1 MRNLFRAFLFKLRRD
16 LTFRITLFIGIGMAF
31 FMTGTFALIDLL
43 TWLGSEGE
51 FAFNYCNG
59 QNLLVNTLSPA
70 SNFGLVIPIL
80 LTVFTVSEFNSGTI
94 RNKIIAGN
102 SKSKIYFSIFLSG
115 LVFTFVVIIAYVGLC
130 VGLASILGKFN
141 PNGTIFAINNMSAT
155 VNGLLGGTT
164 ICPEFVWKIVV
175 VGVTVYITVTAM
187 TVFFST
193 LFRNMGPCIPII
205 IVLLLFF
212 SLESMI
218 ASIFALD
225 NQLDSV
231 ATAIITTSRI
241 LNPLYALN
249 SYDVKDISESVHKF
263 TITNTNLLIHICN
276 NVVYSMLFLLGGW
289 LIFRKRDVK

>member
-1 MRNLFRAFLFKLRRD
+1 
-16 LTFRITLFIGIGMAF
+16 MAV
-31 FMTGTFALIDLL
+31 FMTGAFALIDLL
-43 TWLGSEGE
+43 SWLGSDSE
-51 FAFNYCNG
+51 FAFTYCNG

-102 SKSKIYFSIFLSG
+102 SKSKIYFSILLSG
-115 LVFTFVVIIAYVGLC
+115 LIFTFVVIIAYVGLC

-141 PNGTIFAINNMSAT
+141 PNGTILAMNNLTATINGAFNGAT
-155 VNGLLGGTT
+155 
-164 ICPEFVWKIVV
+164 ISPEFVWKIVV
-175 VGVTVYITVTAM
+175 IGITVYITVTAM

-205 IVLLLFF
+205 IILLLFF

-218 ASIFALD
+218 ASMFALD
-225 NQLDSV
+225 DNLDTAAV
-231 ATAIITTSRI
+231 AIITTSRI
-241 LNPLYALN
+241 INPLYALN
-249 SYDVKDISESVHKF
+249 SYDIKHISESVTKF
-263 TITNTNLLIHICN
+263 TITDQNLIIHVCN
-276 NVVYSMLFLLGGW
+276 NLVYTTLFTLGGW

>member
-43 TWLGSEGE
+43 SWLGTENE

-102 SKSKIYFSIFLSG
+102 SKSKIFFSIFLSG

-141 PNGTIFAINNMSAT
+141 PNGTIFALNNLSAT
-155 VNGLLGGTT
+155 LSFGTT
-164 ICPEFVWKIVV
+164 ISPEFVWKIIL
-175 VGVTVYITVTAM
+175 VGITVYITVTAM

-193 LFRNMGPCIPII
+193 IFRNMGPCIPII
-205 IVLLLFF
+205 IVLLMFF
-212 SLESMI
+212 SIEAMVASLLSMGEQQ
-218 ASIFALD
+218 D
-225 NQLDSV
+225 TV
-231 ATAIITTSRI
+231 GTTILLVSRI
-241 LNPLYALN
+241 LNPLFALS
-249 SYDVKDISESVHKF
+249 SYDVIESTHKF
-263 TITNTNLLIHICN
+263 TITNTNLIIHLCN
-276 NVVYSMLFLLGGW
+276 NLTYSVVFTLGGW